1 MRLTPKITLFA
12 FVAFFLSGCVS
23 LNKITYLQDD
33 DQKAL
38 KVPTPPDYRLKKG
51 DVISVRIF
59 GVNQNETT
67 IFNVESNP
75 NSTNPNTTSANLYL
89 SGFEVSAKGEI
100 EIPNIGRITVANKT
114 LDQAK
119 LDIQRMADEYLIG
132 STVIVKHLNFDI
144 TILGEV
150 NNPGTFPIYKKNI
163 NILEAL
169 GLAGDLTDY
178 ANRKEILLIRNSSQ
192 TYTCDLSNIKLLES
206 EVFYLQPGDVLYAQP
221 TGSVV
226 FRKSKLQLLFSG
238 ITSFSVMFSIIL
250 NVMGVL

>member
-1 MRLTPKITLFA
+1 M
-12 FVAFFLSGCVS
+12 VFFLSGCVS
-23 LNKITYLQDD
+23 LNKITYLQDS
-33 DQKAL
+33 KENAAL
-38 KVPTPPDYRLKKG
+38 QIPTPPDYRLKKG
-51 DVISVRIF
+51 DVISVKIF
-59 GVNQNETT
+59 GVNQDETT

-89 SGFEVSAKGEI
+89 SGFEIDADGSI
-100 EIPNIGRITVANKT
+100 EIPNIGQVAVSNKT
-114 LDQAK
+114 IDEAK
-119 LDIQRMADEYLIG
+119 AEIQRIADEYLIG
-132 STVIVKHLNFDI
+132 STVVVKHLNFDI

-178 ANRKEILLIRNSSQ
+178 ANRREIILIRNSSKS
-192 TYTCDLSNIKLLES
+192 YTVDLSNINLLES

-238 ITSFSVMFSIIL
+238 ITSISVMLSIVFR
-250 NVMGVL
+250 VMGII